1 MSGMIPATMARGG
14 RGGEG
19 ASRERW
25 HEGMCTAENTKCTEE
40 EEEEEEEEE
49 CENAAALAATEPP
62 APAANFLSL
71 REVAT
76 GTAGGKSKRKK
87 GVVSRRTWLGKGPVS
102 EEEEELQPSLRIMVR
117 STPECLRPVRR
128 CALGRTSVDEKIE
141 HTNLGDLLSSSA
153 GPKVVEMRVCQSVLS
168 CN

>member
-1 MSGMIPATMARGG
+1 MARGG

-25 HEGMCTAENTKCTEE
+25 HEGMCTAEDTECTEDEE
-40 EEEEEEEEE
+40 EEEER
-49 CENAAALAATEPP
+49 ENPAALVATEPP

-76 GTAGGKSKRKK
+76 GAAGGKSKRKK
-87 GVVSRRTWLGKGPVS
+87 GVVSRRTWLGRGPVS

-117 STPECLRPVRR
+117 STPERSRPVRHR
-128 CALGRTSVDEKIE
+128 ALGGASVDEKIE
-141 HTNLGDLLSSSA
+141 HTSLGDLLSSSA
-153 GPKVVEMRVCQSVLS
+153 GPKVVEMRACQSV
-168 CN
+168 